1 MRKKLI
7 SIILTV
13 IMCFTLFTGCTLFQ
27 YDAER
32 DYKQVIATIKPVTI
46 TDGSGESKKTFTSKE
61 KYVYKYDLVNSMN
74 NSLALLVNNYG
85 MTVEAAV
92 DYLYEQLIVRELV
105 LNEADAQIA
114 FGNIIWGQNEKN
126 QVQQGIY
133 ATIDNQLATIRGEI
147 LTEHGD
153 PVPSGSGSETTE
165 TETETTYPTEEVE
178 EPGLYDELSRNE
190 LINAVVDAGLAV
202 RDRAEEYSNSKLI
215 AILEKA
221 DLDNVEPWT
230 PDTVRYPGLYGSD
243 DVKSLEIEAMT
254 RFMAILRENVT
265 ENYRLTDEQKSTFSA
280 EIRQLTTIANTQG
293 VPYVYPELGKT
304 ELMHYLVGRDYENNI
319 KLTLLQDTIV
329 SGVDVTETEVLEEY
343 NNMLK
348 AQQNKYAN
356 VDSFYSDVKGGS
368 VDPLLYYPNGS
379 YYYVKHILIPFTD
392 AQTKELEAFKTNY
405 GTILG
410 DEAIVEKKEALGKA
424 VVGFEHRNGE
434 DYGKPLSI
442 DTIYADIVATMEAA
456 KANKKASDRAFDS
469 LIYKYNTDPGI
480 FGKELGYAVNANL
493 GDAEYDSSYMEEFS
507 RAAKELFEAG
517 VEGAISQPAVTDYGV
532 HILYLSRIIPSNGLT
547 VGLNDYVSYG
557 ERETVYEK
565 IEETVRTEKVNNVFN
580 VWQNNKIGY
589 YQTEAKVIVRNE
601 SAFADLKESN

>member
-7 SIILTV
+7 SIILSV

-46 TDGSGESKKTFTSKE
+46 TDGSGESKKTFTSEE
-61 KYVYKYDLVNSMN
+61 KNIYKYDLVNSMN
-74 NSLALLVNNYG
+74 NSLGILVNNYG
-85 MTVEAAV
+85 MTVAAAV
-92 DYLYEQLIVRELV
+92 DYLYEQLIVRQLV
-105 LNEADAQIA
+105 LNEAEAQIA

-133 ATIDNQLATIRGEI
+133 AAIDNQLATIRGEI
-147 LTEHGD
+147 LTEHGE
-153 PVPSGSGSETTE
+153 PVPSGSSSGNTA

-190 LINAVVDAGLAV
+190 LINAVVDAGIAV

-215 AILEKA
+215 ALLEKA
-221 DLDNVEPWT
+221 DLDNVDPWT

-243 DVKSLEIEAMT
+243 DVKSLEIEALT
-254 RFMAILRENVT
+254 RFVAVLRNNVAN
-265 ENYRLTDEQKSTFSA
+265 NYRLTDAQKTAFNK
-280 EIRQLTTIANTQG
+280 ELNDLNTIANTQG
-293 VPYVYPELGKT
+293 VPYVYPALGET
-304 ELMHYLVGRDYENNI
+304 EIMYYLIGKDYENDI
-319 KLTLLQDTIV
+319 KLSLLQDNIV
-329 SGVDVTETEVLEEY
+329 SGVDVTEMEVLEEY
-343 NNMLK
+343 NNMLQSQK
-348 AQQNKYAN
+348 NKYSN
-356 VDSFYSDVKGGS
+356 VDTFYTDVKGGS

-392 AQTKELEAFKTNY
+392 AQTKELETFKNNY
-405 GTILG
+405 ASILG
-410 DEAIVEKKEALGKA
+410 DDAVKAKKEALGKA

-493 GDAEYDSSYMEEFS
+493 GDAEYDSTYMEEFS
-507 RAAKELFEAG
+507 VAAKELFEAG

-565 IEETVRTEKVNNVFN
+565 IEKTVREEKVNNVFN

-601 SAFADLKESN
+601 SAFADLKETK